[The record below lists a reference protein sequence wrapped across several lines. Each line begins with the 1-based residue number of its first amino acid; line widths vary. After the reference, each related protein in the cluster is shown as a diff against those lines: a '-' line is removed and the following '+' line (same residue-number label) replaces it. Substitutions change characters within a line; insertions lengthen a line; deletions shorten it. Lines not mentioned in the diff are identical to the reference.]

1 MCDKPSGIR
10 YGWTARRALPL
21 SVIHNNNKMK
31 HQFTA
36 RIERSGD
43 MDAAYVVVPVDI
55 RAVYGVGRLKVEATF
70 DGVPYS
76 GSVVNMGVRDAD
88 GNICY
93 VIGVTKAIRQRI
105 GKSFGDT
112 VEMTLRTMATRK

>member
-1 MCDKPSGIR
+1 M
-10 YGWTARRALPL
+10 
-21 SVIHNNNKMK
+21 NNKDTE
-31 HQFTA
+31 HRFTA

-70 DGVPYS
+70 DGEPYS
-76 GSVVNMGVRDAD
+76 GSVVNMGVKDAD
-88 GNICY
+88 GRICY
-93 VIGVTKAIRQRI
+93 IIGITKAIRHKI

-112 VEMTLRTMATRK
+112 VEVTLWAVDKKEPHHNR

>member
-1 MCDKPSGIR
+1 M
-10 YGWTARRALPL
+10 
-21 SVIHNNNKMK
+21 NNKDTE
-31 HQFTA
+31 HRFTA

-55 RAVYGVGRLKVEATF
+55 RAVYGMGRLKVEATF
-70 DGVPYS
+70 DGEPYS
-76 GSVVNMGVRDAD
+76 GSVVNMGVKDAA

-93 VIGVTKAIRQRI
+93 IIGITKAIRQRI

-112 VEMTLRTMATRK
+112 VEVTLICEN

>member
-1 MCDKPSGIR
+1 ME
-10 YGWTARRALPL
+10 
-21 SVIHNNNKMK
+21 
-31 HQFTA
+31 HQFKAT
-36 RIERSGD
+36 IERSGD

-55 RAVYGVGRLKVEATF
+55 RKEYGKGRLKVEATF

-76 GSVVNMGVRDAD
+76 GSVVNMGVKDVD

-93 VIGVTKAIRQRI
+93 IIGVTKAIRQKI

-112 VEMTLRTMATRK
+112 VEVLIRPI